1 MAMPAENA
9 YWAVA
14 GSTTEVWSSAQVAYV
29 PVDDPA
35 YQAWL
40 EAGHTTIEV
49 ISEDE
54 LSRTLNDIGLGH
66 LAPIDLTMPGRN
78 YNALIRRRAEA
89 LARAGDQVGALV
101 LLHTIGE

>member
-1 MAMPAENA
+1 MAMPAEDA
-9 YWAVA
+9 YWFVA
-14 GSTTEVWSSAQVAYV
+14 DDTSQVWSSARVAYV

-35 YQAWL
+35 YLAWL
-40 EAGHTTIEV
+40 EAGHETIEV
-49 ISEDE
+49 VSEDE

>member
-1 MAMPAENA
+1 MAIPAEDSF
-9 YWAVA
+9 WFVA
-14 GSTTEVWSSAQVAYV
+14 GATTQVWSSAQVAYV

-40 EAGHTTIEV
+40 EAGHETIEV
-49 ISEDE
+49 VSEDE

-66 LAPIDLTMPGRN
+66 LAPVDLTIPGRN

-89 LARAGDQVGALV
+89 LARAGDQVGALI